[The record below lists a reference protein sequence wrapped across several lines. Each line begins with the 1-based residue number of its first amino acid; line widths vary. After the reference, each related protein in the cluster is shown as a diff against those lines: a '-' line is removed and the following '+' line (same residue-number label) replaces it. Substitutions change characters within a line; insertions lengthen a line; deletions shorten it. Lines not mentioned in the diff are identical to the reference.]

1 MKWISTIIIILILS
15 TVSFAQVIGPKIST
29 IETKYNFGDIIEG
42 AIVSHEFMISNSG
55 DDALRITNVRASCGC
70 TAAKP
75 EKNKLNPGE
84 ATSIKVDFNSAGRKG
99 LQKKYVY
106 VFSNDID
113 QPRLRLEF
121 SANIIPRS
129 EKDAALK
136 NAPRIVLSKTQH
148 NFGSVKEG
156 SIVELDIIVKNNGMS
171 NLEIGDIK
179 TSCGCTA
186 VLLRKKTLGPGMSG
200 DLKIELDTSN
210 RNGTITRTVTIN
222 SNDPVNPKMT
232 VTLMINIVGEKT

>member
-1 MKWISTIIIILILS
+1 MKWISTIFLIIIFS
-15 TVSFAQVIGPKIST
+15 TMGLAQVVGPKISP
-29 IETKYNFGDIIEG
+29 IETNYNFGDIIEG
-42 AIVSHEFMISNSG
+42 ATVSHEFMISNSG
-55 DDALRITNVRASCGC
+55 DDALQITNVRASCGC

-84 ATSIKVDFNSAGRKG
+84 ATFIKVDFNSSGRKG

-106 VFSNDID
+106 IFSNDVD

-121 SANIIPRS
+121 RANIIPRS
-129 EKDAALK
+129 EKDVALE

-148 NFGSVKEG
+148 NFGDVKEG
-156 SIVELDIIVKNNGMS
+156 NIVELDVTVKNNGLS

-186 VLLRKKTLGPGMSG
+186 VLLTKKTLGPGMSG
-200 DLKIELDTSN
+200 DMKIEFDTSN
-210 RNGTITRTVTIN
+210 RNGTLTRTVTIN

-232 VTLMINIVGEKT
+232 VTLMINIVGEET